1 LKPDST
7 NVKDTIDLAQQLLE
21 QEKKISKTFKAVLMM
36 LFTLMRLILDNLS
49 GNREQADNDL
59 KAENA
64 RLQEELL
71 LLRQKIFGKSSEA
84 QVGEPMVTVD
94 AMAASEPVK
103 TIDVAAHTRAK
114 NPKKKGRKIDT
125 SSLPR
130 YKKYYDLPA
139 GQLTCGCCD
148 NYLEKIDEDICEQ
161 LEILP
166 ALLYVIEHI
175 RAKYACRKCQTI
187 IMAPKLPAPL
197 PKALAGGSLLADVAV
212 NKFQYHL
219 PLYRQSKIFASYNV
233 DIPDNTL
240 GNWVMQSG
248 LQLMGYL
255 AEPMWQA
262 TTSVKYLQV
271 DESPVKVQTA
281 DKKGYLW
288 TYYAPYVGIDASA
301 SLVMF
306 EFNLTRSGS
315 VPEQRLANFKGV
327 LQTDGYAGY
336 NNLRKRK
343 DIAGIGCNTHARRK
357 FSDVLKISKNPD
369 GVAAEFIERVKPLYA
384 LEAKM
389 RDLNFSFHT
398 KKRLRQKQAWPI
410 FKALRPWLKQQLVK
424 VPPRSK
430 LGQAINYT
438 LNQWPYIIAYLR
450 HGIAEID
457 TNWVE
462 NEIRPSAVGKR
473 NWLFMNNEDSGN
485 VNAFWFSLVQS
496 ALINKL
502 NPRVYIHFLLTKI
515 HSLRKNEID
524 PITLL
529 PHVIDKDILKTFEAE
544 QLAVAKLVLNGS

>member
-1 LKPDST
+1 MQPNSA

-49 GNREQADNDL
+49 SNRYQEDSSL

-84 QVGEPMVTVD
+84 QIGEPVV
-94 AMAASEPVK
+94 
-103 TIDVAAHTRAK
+103 TIDAAAKPGETISIAAHTRERK
-114 NPKKKGRKIDT
+114 TKTNGRNIDT
-125 SSLPR
+125 SLLPR
-130 YKKYYDLPA
+130 YKKYYDLPPE
-139 GQLTCGCCD
+139 QLTCQCC
-148 NYLEKIDEDICEQ
+148 NNNLEKIGSEDICEQ

-175 RAKYACRKCQTI
+175 RFKYVCRKCETI
-187 IMAPKLPAPL
+187 IMAPKSPAPL
-197 PKALAGGSLLADVAV
+197 PKSLAGGSLLSEVAV

-219 PLYRQSKIFASYNV
+219 PLYRQSKIFASFNA

-248 LQLMGYL
+248 GQLMECL
-255 AEPMWQA
+255 SEPMWQA

-288 TYYAPYVGIDASA
+288 TYYAPYVGAG
-301 SLVMF
+301 LVMF
-306 EFNLTRSGS
+306 EFNLTREGL
-315 VPEQRLANFKGV
+315 VAEQRLAKFKGL
-327 LQTDGYAGY
+327 LQTDGYYGY
-336 NNLRKRK
+336 NNLRKRC
-343 DIAGIGCNTHARRK
+343 DITGIGCNTHARRK

-369 GVAAEFIERVKPLYA
+369 GVAFDFIERVKPLYA

-389 RDLNFSFHT
+389 RDLNLSFHT
-398 KKRLRQKQAWPI
+398 RKRLRQKQAWPI
-410 FKALRPWLKQQLVK
+410 FKALRPWLKQQRAK
-424 VPPRSK
+424 IPPRSK

-438 LNQWPYIIAYLR
+438 LNQWPYLIAYLR
-450 HGIAEID
+450 HGMAEID

-462 NEIRPSAVGKR
+462 NEIRPSAIGKK
-473 NWLFMNNEDSGN
+473 NWLFMNNEDSGAI
-485 VNAFWFSLVQS
+485 NAFWFSLVQS

-502 NPRVYIHFLLTKI
+502 NPRVYIHFLLTKL
-515 HSLRKNEID
+515 HSLRKKEID
-524 PITLL
+524 PIMLL
-529 PHVIDKDILKTFEAE
+529 PHVIDKNLLKIFEAE
-544 QLAVAKLVLNGS
+544 QLAVAKLVLNSS